1 MARIAIPIWN
11 GRLSPVFDAAEKL
24 LIVDIKEN
32 NECSRFETEIRED
45 NFPSKV
51 IKLKELGI
59 DTLICGAISMP
70 LFYMVKNSGIYVI
83 PWISG
88 LTEDVL
94 KAFLDERLFQFLMP
108 GSIRYWGRGHGRRH
122 GRTMGRSKNF
132 NLQ

>member
-1 MARIAIPIWN
+1 MARIAIPTWN
-11 GRLSPVFDAAEKL
+11 GRVSPVFDAAEKL

-32 NECSRFETEIRED
+32 NECSRFETEIRRN

-51 IKLKELGI
+51 VKLKELGI

-122 GRTMGRSKNF
+122 GQKMGRGKNF
-132 NLQ
+132 ILQ

>member
-1 MARIAIPIWN
+1 MARIAIPTWN
-11 GRLSPVFDAAEKL
+11 GRVSPVFDAAEKL
-24 LIVDIKEN
+24 LIVDSKET
-32 NECSRFETEIRED
+32 NECSRFETEIRGD
-45 NFPSKV
+45 NFPYKV

-70 LFYMVKNSGIYVI
+70 LFYMIKNAGIYVI

-108 GSIRYWGRGHGRRH
+108 GSRRYWGRGHGRRH
-122 GRTMGRSKNF
+122 GQTMGRGKNF
-132 NLQ
+132 KLK